1 MRRINR
7 KFLRENLLGLSL
19 TCIGILLLALSVTR
33 HYDHRSSNFG
43 LANGDGLD
51 GADIQALANM
61 NTAYERIVNTIK
73 PAIVSIQSEHIT
85 HAPQSPF
92 MMDPFLRQFFGNLFP
107 NIPREQRERALG
119 SGVIVS
125 SDGYILTNNHV
136 IRHAKDIQVTLLDK
150 RVFKGK

>member
-19 TCIGILLLALSVTR
+19 TCIGILLLALSVTL
-33 HYDHRSSNFG
+33 HYDHRSSNFV

-61 NTAYERIVNTIK
+61 NKAYERIVQ
-73 PAIVSIQSEHIT
+73 VQ
-85 HAPQSPF
+85 QSPF
-92 MMDPFLRQFFGNLFP
+92 MMDPFFRQFFGNLFP

-125 SDGYILTNNHV
+125 SDGYIMTNNHV

-150 RVFKGK
+150 RVFKGKVVGA